1 MKKASQKNN
10 FIRISSP
17 FGSDTLILN
26 SFEYK
31 ETASQLFS
39 LYAHAYFND
48 QHEELNNIIGKEVLI
63 TMDNHPSVSAKPR
76 YFHGVVSRARLTGS
90 RVTTVE
96 HGENYKN
103 IDLYIEPKIRFS
115 DYRTNCR
122 IFQNKS
128 IEEIISLILSEHD
141 VEFSF
146 KTLRSYPKYAYK
158 VQYDETDLAFIERL
172 LSEEGVAYCF
182 SHTESSHVIEFFDD
196 ADYYESGE
204 EFFVNHSTG
213 TSEVSHISSWNE
225 TQTLTTKK
233 TCKAGFDMLKPLSHP
248 MHQANGKSEYFS
260 VPVSEHYEY
269 LAETET
275 KDDFSLRNKHAI
287 ESLQQDAYQC
297 SGEASCRT
305 FTVGKLF
312 KFKKHEDVSRVG
324 KEFVLS
330 SVSMS
335 ASVLNQTG
343 QGGTSAQGFKMSFHC
358 VGSKTMLRPKT
369 HIRRPQIRGLQTA
382 IVTGNEDGEI
392 YLDKHGRIKVQFH
405 WDRQGKYDANS
416 SCWIRVAH
424 ASAGN
429 GWGSIFHPRVGQEVI
444 VDFVN
449 GDPDQPIVTGS
460 LYNGTQETPYK
471 LPDQASQSGYKSRS
485 VQKEGNNYNELR
497 FEDKPGDEHVYL
509 HAEKLFQMVVE
520 DCADISIENNK
531 KEKVT
536 NELRQEV
543 GKSADLKVGENQS
556 LDVGKALS
564 INAGKSIEIKVGGAS
579 IQMSSSGEINI
590 KGNKISI
597 NGSAIALKAG
607 QISLN

>member
-1 MKKASQKNN
+1 
-10 FIRISSP
+10 
-17 FGSDTLILN
+17 
-26 SFEYK
+26 
-31 ETASQLFS
+31 
-39 LYAHAYFND
+39 
-48 QHEELNNIIGKEVLI
+48 
-63 TMDNHPSVSAKPR
+63 
-76 YFHGVVSRARLTGS
+76 
-90 RVTTVE
+90 
-96 HGENYKN
+96 
-103 IDLYIEPKIRFS
+103 
-115 DYRTNCR
+115 
-122 IFQNKS
+122 
-128 IEEIISLILSEHD
+128 
-141 VEFSF
+141 
-146 KTLRSYPKYAYK
+146 
-158 VQYDETDLAFIERL
+158 
-172 LSEEGVAYCF
+172 
-182 SHTESSHVIEFFDD
+182 
-196 ADYYESGE
+196 
-204 EFFVNHSTG
+204 
-213 TSEVSHISSWNE
+213 
-225 TQTLTTKK
+225 
-233 TCKAGFDMLKPLSHP
+233 
-248 MHQANGKSEYFS
+248 
-260 VPVSEHYEY
+260 
-269 LAETET
+269 
-275 KDDFSLRNKHAI
+275 
-287 ESLQQDAYQC
+287 
-297 SGEASCRT
+297 
-305 FTVGKLF
+305 
-312 KFKKHEDVSRVG
+312 
-324 KEFVLS
+324 
-330 SVSMS
+330 
-335 ASVLNQTG
+335 
-343 QGGTSAQGFKMSFHC
+343 MSFHC

-369 HIRRPQIRGLQTA
+369 HIRRPQVRGLQTA